1 MADTYK
7 FFEYEITRKRIS
19 VDKPAR
25 IESPRAAVETMEDIL
40 DVDKEQ
46 LFAVVVDGRNGMI
59 GYEKI
64 YQGTATGTS
73 VRIADLFRLAV
84 NIGGVGLVVLHNHP
98 SGDPEPSEQDIQLTS
113 EIIKAA
119 RILDIEFLDH
129 LVYGGAS
136 DQKFYSIRQHNG
148 EMWTQD
154 SDEGMLSSINAILAG
169 KESN

>member
-7 FFEYEITRKRIS
+7 FFEYEITRKRVS
-19 VDKPAR
+19 TDKPAR
-25 IESPRAAVETMEDIL
+25 IESPRMAIESLESIL
-40 DVDKEQ
+40 DADKEQ
-46 LFAVVVDGRNGMI
+46 LFAVVVDGRNGLI

-84 NIGGVGLVVLHNHP
+84 NIGGVGLIILHNHP
-98 SGDPEPSEQDIQLTS
+98 SGDAEPSEQDIQLTS
-113 EIIKAA
+113 EVIKAS
-119 RILDIEFLDH
+119 RILDVEFLDH
-129 LVYGGAS
+129 LVYGAS
-136 DQKFYSIRQHNG
+136 SDSKFYSIRQHNS

-154 SDEGMLSSINAILAG
+154 SEDGMLSTINAVLAG